1 MNATPIP
8 DGYWEFSRNL
18 SPDRMWDV
26 KIDYPFAVTVT
37 STKTKTILRDSA
49 PQIIPYTSGPMRNA
63 YVNTWFPD
71 SSGFVLYDADTG
83 CEKCSFDRLIIYRL
97 DISQRKMQR
106 YVLEPMVERN
116 TAFWTD
122 VSISPDGSQFA
133 VVVNDREIYIVNRK
147 AEVIRK
153 IMPEPGQGDRLDW
166 VDWTQYG
173 LLYEISS
180 DQIGNDNPGNFDLRM
195 IDMTNQTRP
204 DVLLLHTIGWGLYVE
219 SVDPFSPRLV
229 LYDYLPAEVPDV
241 WSEDIIFNIQ
251 SRQFEDILCTNREEV
266 PACDIVNAGD
276 QHLFTMRMGEQGENL
291 YVFNWLTR
299 QLIDKKYH
307 IEKIIE
313 WRQDLQSFIVQQGEY
328 PDDWLESI
336 KP

>member
-1 MNATPIP
+1 V
-8 DGYWEFSRNL
+8 
-18 SPDRMWDV
+18 DV

-180 DQIGNDNPGNFDLRM
+180 DQIG
-195 IDMTNQTRP
+195 MTTQ
-204 DVLLLHTIGWGLYVE
+204 V
-219 SVDPFSPRLV
+219 
-229 LYDYLPAEVPDV
+229 
-241 WSEDIIFNIQ
+241 
-251 SRQFEDILCTNREEV
+251 IL
-266 PACDIVNAGD
+266 I
-276 QHLFTMRMGEQGENL
+276 
-291 YVFNWLTR
+291 
-299 QLIDKKYH
+299 
-307 IEKIIE
+307 
-313 WRQDLQSFIVQQGEY
+313 
-328 PDDWLESI
+328 
-336 KP
+336 

>member
-1 MNATPIP
+1 
-8 DGYWEFSRNL
+8 
-18 SPDRMWDV
+18 
-26 KIDYPFAVTVT
+26 
-37 STKTKTILRDSA
+37 
-49 PQIIPYTSGPMRNA
+49 
-63 YVNTWFPD
+63 
-71 SSGFVLYDADTG
+71 
-83 CEKCSFDRLIIYRL
+83 
-97 DISQRKMQR
+97 
-106 YVLEPMVERN
+106 
-116 TAFWTD
+116 
-122 VSISPDGSQFA
+122 
-133 VVVNDREIYIVNRK
+133 
-147 AEVIRK
+147 
-153 IMPEPGQGDRLDW
+153 
-166 VDWTQYG
+166 
-173 LLYEISS
+173 
-180 DQIGNDNPGNFDLRM
+180 
-195 IDMTNQTRP
+195 MTNQTRP

-328 PDDWLESI
+328 PMTGLSQSNHKILDYRTRMIKMAIHQLFTDWLDVLLMVQKCMSI
-336 KP
+336 GVEPLTARL